1 MSEGYGV
8 GCVRCFCFQVFFF
21 EGIVAMI
28 GTDYCIPYCHYYQG
42 RKPTIFIS
50 LDSSDL
56 APSNFWNTV
65 PTSREISY
73 LILAGLRLVYTAKQ
87 EEDPNYL

>member
-1 MSEGYGV
+1 MCQMFLFSS
-8 GCVRCFCFQVFFF
+8 VFFG
-21 EGIVAMI
+21 GIVAVI
-28 GTDYCIPYCHYYQG
+28 GTDDCIPYCHYYQG

>member
-1 MSEGYGV
+1 MGR
-8 GCVRCFCFQVFFF
+8 VRCFCFQVFFF

-56 APSNFWNTV
+56 APSNF
-65 PTSREISY
+65 
-73 LILAGLRLVYTAKQ
+73 
-87 EEDPNYL
+87 